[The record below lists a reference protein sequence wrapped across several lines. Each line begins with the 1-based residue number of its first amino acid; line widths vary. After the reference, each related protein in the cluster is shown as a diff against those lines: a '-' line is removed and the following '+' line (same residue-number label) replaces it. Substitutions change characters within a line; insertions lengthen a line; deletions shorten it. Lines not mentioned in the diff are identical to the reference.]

1 MEENINS
8 SLTSLISLF
17 QYNIFFYFITKYKTK
32 KISEI
37 YDKKFLNT
45 ITTGGFIIVIY
56 VMFFED
62 YFINIIKNANIKYK
76 KIILYSF
83 ITYSILY
90 IILLKNEDKYKKSL
104 YVSNESHKNR
114 KSFIK

>member
-62 YFINIIKNANIKYK
+62 YFINIIKNANLVNNNYVKQIIQIKF
-76 KIILYSF
+76 KIRLA
-83 ITYSILY
+83 
-90 IILLKNEDKYKKSL
+90 
-104 YVSNESHKNR
+104 
-114 KSFIK
+114 